1 MGLLRK
7 FLRNLMGTSMR
18 KRYPPNKYPFSDD
31 LYEFMENHPEAEAA
45 LKLSSPKRF
54 VTIPLIFTPSLPQG
68 HAKSADQVI
77 GVWYY
82 DKAKATC
89 RFHNRVCNFKQDFIV
104 NVGTLGKEYVV
115 YTASKKTPPY
125 SQPISEF
132 FKVYGSNGK
141 FYHDGNKE
149 WNHHYENANDLPA
162 KPNLVM
168 LAQSIEASN
177 P

>member
-1 MGLLRK
+1 MKQLRK
-7 FLRNLMGTSMR
+7 FFRNILGISMR
-18 KRYPPNKYPFSDD
+18 KRYPPTNYPFSDD
-31 LYEFMENHPEAEAA
+31 LYKFMENHPEAEAA

-54 VTIPLIFTPSLPQG
+54 ITVPLIFTSGLPQG

-115 YTASKKTPPY
+115 YTASKKSPPY
-125 SQPISEF
+125 SQPISIF
-132 FKVYGSNGK
+132 FKEYGSNGK

-149 WNHHYENANDLPA
+149 WNHHYESSKDLPA
-162 KPNLVM
+162 EPNLVK
-168 LAQSIEASN
+168 LAQAIEANN